1 MAAGP
6 EAEALGRLI
15 GFGRELRRRG
25 LAVGTGRI
33 VTFCRS
39 AAALGT
45 LDRSDLYWA
54 GRASLISRP
63 EDADAFDAAFREW
76 FREGTP
82 IELGVPGAAPDEEEP
97 GRRAAEPPDGL
108 VVDEDGV
115 VAKEWHAL
123 RDDAEAEGEAAIRIV
138 ASAVEVLRE
147 KSFAELSDEERQR
160 VALMIRRLAVR
171 APARRTRRYRSAPTG
186 PRFDVKRTL
195 RRSLRTQGEPFD
207 RAWRARRT
215 RARPLV
221 LILDISGSMA
231 SYSRALLQF
240 AFAAMAAGRR
250 VEVFCFGT
258 RLTRVTRRLRT
269 KDPDRA
275 MHEVGRLVAD
285 WEGGTRIGESL
296 KSLLDEWSQRAAI
309 RGAVAVICS
318 DGLERGDPD
327 LMRDQMARL
336 RRLVHRI
343 VWVNPLK
350 GSPRYEP
357 LARGMAA
364 ALPSVDVFLPGH
376 NLESLEEL
384 SRALGD

>member
-1 MAAGP
+1 VPPSEVEGQSQ
-6 EAEALGRLI
+6 E
-15 GFGRELRRRG
+15 G
-25 LAVGTGRI
+25 L
-33 VTFCRS
+33 
-39 AAALGT
+39 
-45 LDRSDLYWA
+45 
-54 GRASLISRP
+54 
-63 EDADAFDAAFREW
+63 E
-76 FREGTP
+76 
-82 IELGVPGAAPDEEEP
+82 
-97 GRRAAEPPDGL
+97 GL
-108 VVDEDGV
+108 VVEEDRI
-115 VAKEWHAL
+115 VAKEWYRL
-123 RDDAEAEGEAAIRIV
+123 DEGEEAEGEAAIRIV

-147 KSFAELSDEERQR
+147 KSFAELTEEERRR

-171 APARRTRRYRSAPTG
+171 VPTRRTRRFRPAAAG

-195 RRSLRTQGEPFD
+195 RRSLRTQGEPFH
-207 RAWRARRT
+207 RAWRDRRS

-221 LILDISGSMA
+221 LILDVSGSMTPYA
-231 SYSRALLQF
+231 RALMQF

-258 RLTRVTRRLRT
+258 RLTRVTRTLRT

-275 MHEVGRLVAD
+275 MHEVGKLVED
-285 WEGGTRIGESL
+285 WEGGTRIGASL
-296 KSLLDEWSQRAAI
+296 KSLLDEWSQRTAL
-309 RGAVAVICS
+309 RGSVAVLCS

-327 LMRDQMARL
+327 LLREQMARL
-336 RRLVHRI
+336 RRLVHRL

-384 SRALGD
+384 SRVLAD